1 MITQRHVS
9 RPCQERSVTRS
20 LVVVLV
26 CVIGL
31 LCYAV
36 AGAILRK
43 LDQMDLRRASV
54 VPLCGKD
61 GLYKYEIQVKT
72 GWAYGAGEIS
82 GALRRSSLG

>member
-1 MITQRHVS
+1 MCVS
-9 RPCQERSVTRS
+9 RGQERSVNHS

-36 AGAILRK
+36 AGAVMRK
-43 LDQMDLRRASV
+43 LDEMDLRRASV
-54 VPLCGKD
+54 VPLCGRD

-72 GWAYGAGEIS
+72 GWGYGAGEIAFI
-82 GALRRSSLG
+82 GVYL